1 MINDEI
7 GGAAVTLEEYIRSK
21 LTKNLDGEFLFDAW
35 VEGDSL
41 RILFI
46 HYGENEDS
54 SHGFIVVGNTVVPM
68 RGDEG
73 NGTNVRD

>member
-1 MINDEI
+1 M
-7 GGAAVTLEEYIRSK
+7 TLEEYIRSK

-54 SHGFIVVGNTVVPM
+54 HGFIIIGNTTVPM
-68 RGDEG
+68 RGDED
-73 NGTNVRD
+73 NETNVRN

>member
-1 MINDEI
+1 M
-7 GGAAVTLEEYIRSK
+7 TLEEYIRSK

-35 VEGDSL
+35 FEGGSL

-46 HYGENEDS
+46 NYDEDED

-68 RGDEG
+68 RGDED
-73 NGTNVRD
+73 NGTDVRN